1 MLQKH
6 CQQISREHQIRVQ
19 VLKLIMVL
27 NFVVKVFQQQLQIH
41 VLIEH
46 VSKILQLKIIKIVIY
61 GFHQMVIIKFVFG
74 MALVVV
80 LILNNVLHF
89 KEPSIPVL
97 SILQLMVLVKEIIP
111 QYKPALLKFAIM
123 LHLIIIQMLYVN
135 NGGLLVWLM
144 DKAVFQLDSAK
155 ILAPTQYVQL
165 IR

>member
-1 MLQKH
+1 
-6 CQQISREHQIRVQ
+6 
-19 VLKLIMVL
+19 MVL

-61 GFHQMVIIKFVFG
+61 GFHQMIIIKFVFG

-97 SILQLMVLVKEIIP
+97 SILQLMVHVKEIIP

-123 LHLIIIQMLYVN
+123 LHLLIIQMLYVN
-135 NGGLLVWLM
+135 NGGLLV
-144 DKAVFQLDSAK
+144 
-155 ILAPTQYVQL
+155 
-165 IR
+165 